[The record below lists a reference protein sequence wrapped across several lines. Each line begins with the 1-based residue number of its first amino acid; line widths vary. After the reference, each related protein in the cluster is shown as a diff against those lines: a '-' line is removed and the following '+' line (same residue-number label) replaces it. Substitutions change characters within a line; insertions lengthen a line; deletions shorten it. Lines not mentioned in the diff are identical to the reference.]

1 MDNVK
6 KHLDST
12 IQDAVR
18 DELDWTPEVDA
29 AHIGVSAVN
38 GAVTLSGEVD
48 SYSERIAA
56 KDAAFRV
63 EGVTAV
69 ADDITVNHKGKGS
82 GNGKSDTDIAE
93 AVANALGWTAVLTP
107 GAVQAEVSN
116 HVVVLSGIVDWNY
129 QRQAARR
136 AVEHIAGVSFV
147 DSRIRLARRPTAVDT
162 VERIRNAL
170 VRNVEVDAHAI
181 TVTMDG
187 TEVHLGGSVRSWAE
201 KKQAEQA
208 TWASPNV
215 TEVHNS
221 IKIRPL

>member
-1 MDNVK
+1 MDIQK
-6 KHLDST
+6 KHLDNT

-18 DELDWTPEVDA
+18 DELDWTPEVNA

-56 KDAAFRV
+56 KDAALRV

-69 ADDITVNHKGKGS
+69 ADDITVNHKGKG
-82 GNGKSDTDIAE
+82 KSDTDVAE
-93 AVANALGWTAVLTP
+93 AVANALAWTAVLTP
-107 GAVQAEVSN
+107 GTVQAEVSN
-116 HVVVLSGIVDWNY
+116 HVVVLSGTVDWNY

-147 DSRIRLARRPTAVDT
+147 DSRIRLARRPSAADTA
-162 VERIRNAL
+162 ERIKNAL
-170 VRNVEVDAHAI
+170 VRNVEIDSAAI
-181 TVTMDG
+181 TVTLDG

-208 TWASPNV
+208 AWASPNV
-215 TEVHNS
+215 TEVNNA